1 MINHIS
7 LRILD
12 SLKAS
17 LSTHQILHKKG
28 LLVISPNA
36 GYRMLTTVDKIF
48 KKLPGHW
55 CVLHACICVLRP
67 SLQQLLPPCAGVGL
81 EQ

>member
-7 LRILD
+7 IRILD

-17 LSTHQILHKKG
+17 LSTHQIIHKKG

-48 KKLPGHW
+48 KKLPGH
-55 CVLHACICVLRP
+55 
-67 SLQQLLPPCAGVGL
+67 
-81 EQ
+81 